1 MMLPD
6 FKQTARQSGS
16 MKRPTGSQPVDLSAG
31 IADFAFRPAINP
43 VNAASRKKPRLV
55 PTQGAGVSKHAAG

>member
-16 MKRPTGSQPVDLSAG
+16 IRRMTGFNPLTGRLALQISPPGSQFCV
-31 IADFAFRPAINP
+31 FFCQE
-43 VNAASRKKPRLV
+43 KPRLV
-55 PTQGAGVSKHAAG
+55 PTQGAAVSKRAAE